1 MDTNREAVYSLI
13 SLLVKKAG
21 FDVGKNL
28 AEEEL
33 IKTREEMKNLMRD
46 KKRGQAKE
54 TIKLMEKL
62 RIREDFWLNN
72 AEVIGKNLINQY
84 LEGRSSKE
92 IKSDLDKLV
101 EIANKSTSS
110 LQVSKIYERLS
121 ELNKDYNQIKKKIEN
136 NSYVNNEEKEIDYKF
151 KTYLENKISSLDS
164 EIYEIEKEFDE
175 LRESESK
182 DMSIVSRLT
191 NYNESLKKNLERLG
205 KASNVNNNSDLSF
218 EVWEKLQRTRDD
230 LEIKLEKSKDALAK
244 TEEMLREVRNNR
256 NVLSKRRELLESES
270 AICKNKLANV
280 DRKLEEDEYINKSEQ
295 VMDAS
300 KMEMINL
307 EIETLTNKKD
317 VVYVDAF
324 KVKEELL
331 RAWDLR
337 PQRNEHETSENSG
350 DSNDGKQVT
359 KIEKISN
366 NKGYDNNGEYE
377 LEW

>member
-1 MDTNREAVYSLI
+1 M
-13 SLLVKKAG
+13 
-21 FDVGKNL
+21 
-28 AEEEL
+28 
-33 IKTREEMKNLMRD
+33 
-46 KKRGQAKE
+46 
-54 TIKLMEKL
+54 
-62 RIREDFWLNN
+62 
-72 AEVIGKNLINQY
+72 
-84 LEGRSSKE
+84 
-92 IKSDLDKLV
+92 
-101 EIANKSTSS
+101 
-110 LQVSKIYERLS
+110 
-121 ELNKDYNQIKKKIEN
+121 
-136 NSYVNNEEKEIDYKF
+136 
-151 KTYLENKISSLDS
+151 
-164 EIYEIEKEFDE
+164 
-175 LRESESK
+175 
-182 DMSIVSRLT
+182 
-191 NYNESLKKNLERLG
+191 LK
-205 KASNVNNNSDLSF
+205 
-218 EVWEKLQRTRDD
+218 
-230 LEIKLEKSKDALAK
+230 
-244 TEEMLREVRNNR
+244 EVRNNR

-337 PQRNEHETSENSG
+337 PQRNEHETSENDS
-350 DSNDGKQVT
+350 DSNNGKQVT